1 MVSIFSNFFFVK
13 KVNINIFVIGN
24 NILNLD
30 VQQDMLY
37 KKKLKGISICFSMLK
52 AALCGNYVNFGVFKL
67 YGDDT
72 LENAL
77 NIFVKLLLSIPLSDL
92 LVSCIIF
99 ALK

>member
-1 MVSIFSNFFFVK
+1 
-13 KVNINIFVIGN
+13 
-24 NILNLD
+24 
-30 VQQDMLY
+30 
-37 KKKLKGISICFSMLK
+37 MLK

-92 LVSCIIF
+92 MVSYILKFIICIIF
-99 ALK
+99 CIIVILQYMVKLFTIDMNLEKLP